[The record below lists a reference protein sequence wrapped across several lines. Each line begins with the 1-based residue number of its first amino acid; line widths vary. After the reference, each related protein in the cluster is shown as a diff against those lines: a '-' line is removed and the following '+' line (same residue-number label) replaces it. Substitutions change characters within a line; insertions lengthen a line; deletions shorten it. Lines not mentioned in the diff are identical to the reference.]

1 MKMMVIGQPTPILE
15 PKRTNPLDVQDWQH
29 IMIEVR
35 KFADR
40 SFVYEAP
47 HSGADM
53 AVDTEWDQYVLRS
66 ADVMITLDSISGLD
80 IVMFEKLFGNSD
92 LELIGISS
100 YNKIHDSQALS
111 PYGERIG
118 IP

>member
-1 MKMMVIGQPTPILE
+1 VDRGAWGE
-15 PKRTNPLDVQDWQH
+15 YDDNPLDVQDWQY

-40 SFVYEAP
+40 AFVYEYEAP
-47 HSGADM
+47 HSGADTV
-53 AVDTEWDQYVLRS
+53 VDTEWDQYILRGP
-66 ADVMITLDSISGLD
+66 DVMITLN
-80 IVMFEKLFGNSD
+80 IVTFEKLFGNSD
-92 LELIGISS
+92 LELIGISRC
-100 YNKIHDSQALS
+100 NKIHDSQALS